1 MRLVSSHTFTSELS
15 YLKTVRPAG
24 VPIRWKNLQ
33 NMLIAD
39 HWKEKHSNIYIY
51 IYLPQMS
58 SSLAL
63 GSCIEI
69 FRRSSDLGAAAQ
81 GELIDKSQVA
91 DERAVLAPTNKTLL

>member
-51 IYLPQMS
+51 IP
-58 SSLAL
+58 A
-63 GSCIEI
+63 
-69 FRRSSDLGAAAQ
+69 
-81 GELIDKSQVA
+81 
-91 DERAVLAPTNKTLL
+91 TNVFQPRPWVVHRNLQEK